1 MVNFPSDLDSF
12 STPSGSATLGG
23 SVPTHTQLHT
33 SEGDA
38 IEALQ
43 AKVGVNNSAVTTSL
57 DYRVNA
63 LEGHSLAWVNVQDYG
78 ASPAASAATNDT
90 AFTNAIAAVPS
101 TGGTLYV
108 PAGSYNLNDDINLK
122 SNMSVVGD
130 GKNATIL
137 KQGNTAANGFTLS
150 ESGPRYVDI
159 RNLKIQGPGSGS
171 GVGIFIDT
179 TTSTACVSVNLI
191 GVYVLSFGSHGVQ
204 SDTLITSVWHDVT
217 VQSCGGNGFDT
228 FSGTSLTLESCYANA
243 NTGIGYNLNQLSYSG
258 LIACACDSQGGKG
271 YLLTSTKA
279 VTLVGCGVEA
289 TTGNCFE
296 TSGGVGNTF
305 QTCYASGNNGVGF
318 NVTGSS
324 SETLLINCREINPT
338 GSATASVAVVAG
350 STATVLGLTA
360 TTAVSYAANTTKR
373 LTTNDMYVTS
383 ANTVAITADR
393 AATSNLA
400 SLVLARAGSA
410 RWALQNRNDSTDDL
424 HVYNSNRGFGVALFE
439 DRATMPNL
447 SLLTNAKSYG
457 GGVGVIFIPNANTTP
472 TTNPTGGG
480 VLYVEGGAL
489 KFRGSSGTV
498 TTIAAP

>member
-1 MVNFPSDLDSF
+1 MVNFPSGLDSF
-12 STPSGSATLGG
+12 TTPSGSATLGG

-43 AKVGVNNSAVTTSL
+43 AKVGVDNSAVTTSL

-90 AFTNAIAAVPS
+90 AFANAIAAVPS

-108 PAGSYNLNDDINLK
+108 PAGTYNLNDDINLK

-150 ESGPRYVDI
+150 ESGPRYVEI
-159 RNLKIQGPGSGS
+159 RGLKIQGPASGS

-179 TTSTACVSVNLI
+179 TASTACVSVNLI
-191 GVYVLSFGSHGVQ
+191 GVYVLQFGSHGVQ
-204 SDTLITSVWHDVT
+204 TDVLITSVFEDVT
-217 VQSCGGNGFDT
+217 VQACGGNGFDL
-228 FSGTSLTLESCYANA
+228 FSGTSITFLSCYANQC
-243 NTGIGYNLNQLSYSG
+243 TGIGYNLNQVSYSS
-258 LIACACDSQGGKG
+258 LMSCACDSSGNKG

-279 VTLVGCGVEA
+279 MALVGCGVEA
-289 TTGNCFE
+289 TTGNCYE
-296 TSGGVGNTF
+296 VSGGVGNTF
-305 QTCYASGNNGVGF
+305 ETCYASGNNGVAY

-324 SETLLINCREINPT
+324 SETVVLNCREINPT
-338 GSATASVAVVAG
+338 GSATATVAVASG
-350 STATVLGLTA
+350 SSAYVIGLTA
-360 TTAVSYAANTTKR
+360 ATATSYAANTTR
-373 LTTNDMYVTS
+373 RFTTNDLYMAAT
-383 ANTVAITADR
+383 NTVAITADR
-393 AATSNLA
+393 GATSNLA
-400 SLVLARAGSA
+400 SFVLARAGSA
-410 RWALQNRNDSTDDL
+410 RWAIQNRNDSTDDL
-424 HVYNSNRGFGVALFE
+424 HLYNSNRGFGVALFE
-439 DRATMPNL
+439 DRATQANI
-447 SLLTNAKSYG
+447 SLLTNSKSYG
-457 GGVGVIFIPNANTTP
+457 GGVGVVFIANSNTVP

-480 VLYVEGGAL
+480 LMYVEGGAL

-498 TTIAAP
+498 TTIAPA

>member
-1 MVNFPSDLDSF
+1 MVSFPAGLDSF
-12 STPSGSATLGG
+12 TTPAGSATLGG

-43 AKVGVNNSAVTTSL
+43 AKVGVDNSAVTTTL

-63 LEGHSLAWVNVQDYG
+63 LESHSMAWINVQDYG
-78 ASPAASAATNDT
+78 ATPASTAAANDL
-90 AFTNAIAAVPS
+90 AFANAVAAVPS
-101 TGGTLYV
+101 TGGTLYI
-108 PAGSYNLNDDINLK
+108 PAGTYNLNDDIVLK

-137 KQGNTAANGFTLS
+137 NQTNTATNGFTLS
-150 ESGPRYVDI
+150 ASGPRYVEI

-179 TTSTACVSVNLI
+179 TTSTACVSVSLT

-204 SDTLITSVWHDVT
+204 TDTLITSVFQDVT
-217 VQSCGGNGFDT
+217 AQSCGGNGFDL
-228 FSGTSLTLESCYANA
+228 FSGTSVTMLSCYANQ
-243 NTGIGYNLNQLSYSG
+243 NTGIGYNLNQVSYSE
-258 LIACACDSQGGKG
+258 LASCACDSSGGKG

-279 VTLVGCGVEA
+279 VTLSSCGVEA
-289 TTGNCFE
+289 TTGNCYE
-296 TSGGVGNTF
+296 VSGGVGNTF

-318 NVTGSS
+318 NITGSS
-324 SETLLINCREINPT
+324 SETTLLNCREVNPT
-338 GSATASVAVVAG
+338 GSATASVTVAAG

-393 AATSNLA
+393 TATSNFA
-400 SLVLARAGSA
+400 SIVLARAGSA
-410 RWALQNRNDSTDDL
+410 RWALQNRSDSTDDL
-424 HVYNSNRGFGVALFE
+424 HVYNSNRGFGAMLIE
-439 DRATMPNL
+439 ERATMPNL
-447 SLLTNAKSYG
+447 SLLTSSKSYG
-457 GGVGVIFIPNANTTP
+457 GGVGVTFIANCNTVP

-480 VLYVEGGAL
+480 LLYVEAGAL
-489 KFRGSSGTV
+489 KYRGSSGTV
-498 TTIAAP
+498 TTIGPA